1 MQNDL
6 YDVIVI
12 GGGPAGSSSALY
24 TSRAGLKTLVID
36 KDPHAGAL
44 GMAHLI
50 ANYPGV
56 PDALSGMELLELM
69 KLQAVSFGA
78 EYLRDKV
85 TAIDPDGEV
94 KSVFTVSGKFFRAS
108 TLILATGAMGKSSEI
123 PGEKRLVGMG
133 VSYCATCDAAFYRGK
148 VVGVYGK
155 NRETVEEALVLSRL
169 AAKVIVFCPAAKLS
183 VSEEESSVLLN
194 EENVEIRYQTRVAA
208 VNGEKEL
215 ESVTLEGVERAL
227 PIDGLFIYISGSA
240 PVLDFTGGRLD
251 ISQCGCLKVNREFAT
266 SSPGVFAAG
275 DMLCKE
281 IKQAVIVAAE
291 GCQAALYAD
300 KYLRGRQKPNNDY
313 R

>member
-56 PDALSGMELLELM
+56 PEALSGMELLELM

-94 KSVFTVSGKFFRAS
+94 KSVFTVSGKFFRTS
-108 TLILATGAMGKSSEI
+108 SLILATGAMGKNSEI

-148 VVGVYGK
+148 EVGVYGK

-169 AAKVIVFCPAAKLS
+169 ASKVIVLCPASKLS
-183 VSEEESSVLLN
+183 VAEDEASVLLS
-194 EENVEIRYQTRVAA
+194 EKNVEIRYHSKIVA
-208 VNGEKEL
+208 VNGDKEL
-215 ESVTLEGVERAL
+215 ESVTLEGVEHPL
-227 PIDGLFIYISGSA
+227 PVDGLFIYISGSA
-240 PVLDFTGGRLD
+240 PVLDFIGGRLD
-251 ISQCGCLKVNREFAT
+251 TSQCGCLKVNREFAT

>member
-1 MQNDL
+1 MQNEL
-6 YDVIVI
+6 FDVIVI

-50 ANYPGV
+50 ANYPGI
-56 PDALSGMELLELM
+56 PEAMSGLELLDLM
-69 KLQAVSFGA
+69 KRQALSFGA
-78 EYLRDKV
+78 EFLRDKV
-85 TAIDPDGEV
+85 TAIDPEGSE
-94 KSVFTVSGKFFRAS
+94 KTVFTASGKFFRARS
-108 TLILATGAMGKSSEI
+108 LILATGAMGKSSEI

-133 VSYCATCDAAFYRGK
+133 VSYCATCDAAFYRGR
-148 VVGVYGK
+148 VVAVYGK

-169 AAKVIVFCPAAKLS
+169 AARVIVLCPGAKLA
-183 VSEEESSVLLN
+183 VPETEESLLLSA
-194 EENVEIRYQTRVAA
+194 ENVDIRYHCKIVS

-215 ESVTLEGVERAL
+215 QSVTLEDVESPLAV
-227 PIDGLFIYISGSA
+227 DGLFIYISGSA
-240 PVLDFTGGRLD
+240 PVLDFIGGRLEL
-251 ISQCGCLKVNREFAT
+251 SNCGCLKVDREFAT
-266 SSPGVFAAG
+266 SAPGVFAAG

-300 KYLRGRQKPNNDY
+300 KYLRDSHKPKNDY